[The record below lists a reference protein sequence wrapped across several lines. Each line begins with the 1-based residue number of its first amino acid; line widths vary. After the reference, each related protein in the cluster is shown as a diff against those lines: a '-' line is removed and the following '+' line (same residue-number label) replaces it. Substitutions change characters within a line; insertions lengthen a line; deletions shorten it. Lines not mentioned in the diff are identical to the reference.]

1 MARQSTMK
9 PSLTRALDALKKGQ
23 SLTLSGAPDGFDA
36 LAVADLARGLS
47 GHVEG
52 PAVLVHVARD
62 GQRQQNFANS
72 LGFIAPEI
80 EILTFPAWDCQ
91 PYDRVSPNAAITA
104 QRMTT
109 LARLARSKTS
119 EDKPRIL
126 STTVNA
132 LVQRV
137 PPRARIAAEAFSAAP
152 GNVVDTTLLVAWLE
166 SNGFLRTG
174 TVRDTGEYAVR
185 GGIIDLYPAGLP
197 NPVRLD
203 FFGDALESIRA
214 FDPETQRTV
223 GQMRALDLVP
233 MSEVQLTTE
242 SIKRFRQSYVAAL
255 GAPMREDRLYETVSE
270 GRRYAGMEHWL
281 PLFHERLDTLFDYV
295 EGVSVVFDPL
305 VEDAA
310 GERLAQVK
318 DYYDARRSGL
328 EQRQAGVAP
337 YRPLPA
343 DALYFKPEEWAAR
356 LADLSLARTTP
367 FAVPE
372 ASDRLV
378 IDCEARQGRTFVAER
393 AEEGV
398 NVFEAAVT
406 HVRKLQGDG
415 RRVILTAWSEGSRER
430 LCHLLADHGLT
441 QTKPV
446 GRL

>member
-1 MARQSTMK
+1 MK
-9 PSLTRALDALKKGQ
+9 PALTRALEALKKGQ

-47 GHVEG
+47 GQVEG

-62 GQRQQNFANS
+62 GQRQQNFASS

-137 PPRARIAAEAFSAAP
+137 PPRSRIAAETFSAAP
-152 GNVVDTTLLVAWLE
+152 GNVVDTTLLVQWLE
-166 SNGFLRTG
+166 TNGFLRTG

-185 GGIIDLYPAGLP
+185 GGIIDLFPAGLP

-223 GQMRALDLVP
+223 GTLRALDLVP

-242 SIKRFRQSYVAAL
+242 SIKRFRQAYVAAF
-255 GAPMREDRLYETVSE
+255 GAPRRDDRLYEAVSE
-270 GRRYAGMEHWL
+270 GRRYPGIEHWL
-281 PLFHERLDTLFDYV
+281 PLLHERLDTLFDYLP
-295 EGVSVVFDPL
+295 GVPVVFDAL
-305 VEDAA
+305 ADDAA

-318 DYYDARRSGL
+318 DYHDARKN
-328 EQRQAGVAP
+328 QGVEGQGVSP
-337 YRPLPA
+337 YRPLPP
-343 DALYFKPEEWAAR
+343 DALYIAPDEWAKRVEDLAVAR
-356 LADLSLARTTP
+356 LSP
-367 FAVPE
+367 FATPE
-372 ASDRLV
+372 GGAKLV
-378 IDCEARQGRTFVAER
+378 VDLEAPR
-393 AEEGV
+393 
-398 NVFEAAVT
+398 
-406 HVRKLQGDG
+406 
-415 RRVILTAWSEGSRER
+415 
-430 LCHLLADHGLT
+430 
-441 QTKPV
+441 
-446 GRL
+446 